1 MLLPAD
7 PGRLANSVGARP
19 SQGIPIYLTPRP
31 RCYFQPPAANS
42 QRVLERRNGITN
54 LFMLFAPLE
63 GWLHVKVTDHHTV
76 ID

>member
-1 MLLPAD
+1 VWAFGPHRAFQ
-7 PGRLANSVGARP
+7 S
-19 SQGIPIYLTPRP
+19 YLTPRP

>member
-1 MLLPAD
+1 
-7 PGRLANSVGARP
+7 
-19 SQGIPIYLTPRP
+19 
-31 RCYFQPPAANS
+31 
-42 QRVLERRNGITN
+42 VLERRNGITN